1 MTKITA
7 QRALNL
13 ATLLAS
19 PVLLAGCL
27 ATGGALQ
34 RQDGAGSDQQPVREA
49 KPLLPAGIYAD
60 ANCAKEIDE
69 RSSAGKVW
77 ATTVATATNLHDS
90 CLKITV
96 GQLRKGSDNLL
107 DPSKRIYEQG
117 LRLSI
122 PACSDRNMAA
132 SALEKLTGA
141 FDRNAQ
147 RKADEAR
154 YFCQQETAK
163 VGQDVARAVSGLKAA
178 YAKETGA
185 VETQQ
190 TGRNAPKNQ
199 PPLMH
204 VEVEGAKDLTTL
216 KLPNFN
222 LPNVPTGR
230 YSAPT
235 VQGIPSI
242 PGMPR

>member
-1 MTKITA
+1 MNKNTA
-7 QRALNL
+7 QKTMEYIA
-13 ATLLAS
+13 LLAS
-19 PVLLAGCL
+19 PILLSGCL
-27 ATGGALQ
+27 ATGGGLQ
-34 RQDGAGSDQQPVREA
+34 RQDGSAPDQEPVREA

-69 RSSAGKVW
+69 RSDAGKVW

-90 CLKITV
+90 CVKITV
-96 GQLRKGSDNLL
+96 GQLRKGSDKLL

-122 PACSDRNMAA
+122 PACADRNMAA

-163 VGQDVARAVSGLKAA
+163 VGQDVARAVTGLKSA

-185 VETQQ
+185 VETHQ
-190 TGRNAPKNQ
+190 TGRNAPKVQ
-199 PPLMH
+199 PPLMI
-204 VEVEGAKDLTTL
+204 VSVEGAKDLTTL

-222 LPNVPTGR
+222 LPSVPTGR
-230 YSAPT
+230 YNVPA
-235 VQGIPSI
+235 IPN
-242 PGMPR
+242 MPR

>member
-34 RQDGAGSDQQPVREA
+34 RHDGEGPDQQPVREA

-69 RSSAGKVW
+69 RSDAGKVW
-77 ATTVATATNLHDS
+77 ANTVATATNLHDS
-90 CLKITV
+90 CVKITV
-96 GQLRKGSDNLL
+96 GQRRKGSETLF
-107 DPSKRIYEQG
+107 DPSKRVYEQG

-122 PACSDRNMAA
+122 PACADRNIAA

-163 VGQDVARAVSGLKAA
+163 VGKDVARAVSGLKDA

-185 VETQQ
+185 VDTRP

-199 PPLMH
+199 PSLMI
-204 VEVEGAKDLTTL
+204 VSVEGAKDLTTL

-222 LPNVPTGR
+222 MPTINIPTGR
-230 YSAPT
+230 YNVPSVPA
-235 VQGIPSI
+235 IPSL
-242 PGMPR
+242 PR